1 MCVFDVTRRV
11 VGWCGASCAD
21 PGGGTRVGLAA
32 TFANPPAGV
41 PDAWDVETVRDVL
54 RGYVWVGAV
63 ALALVIAG
71 CSSSSARTPADS
83 KPQRARGSS
92 PPSSV
97 VSTPAKPVGW
107 AVATSAEAGGGMSAL
122 ISAAKHE
129 GTLNVIALPPT
140 FANYGAILRTFSK
153 LYGIR
158 IDQLEPDVTSQQE
171 ITQIKQRGAVDVLDV
186 QTPVAVANA
195 SLFAPYK
202 VATWSAIPASQ
213 KAPDASWV
221 QDYGGYMSVGYD
233 PARFGTIT
241 SLRQLLS
248 HKFAHAVALDG
259 NPTQATSA
267 LYGVMMANLALG
279 GSPGN
284 IAVGVG
290 FFHKLAAA
298 GNLVSVPATTPLTI
312 KSGTTPVVINWDYLN
327 TAPVVG
333 RSPSAWKIFIPASA
347 ALGSFYA
354 QAINKDAPHPAAA
367 RLWEEYLY
375 SQGPRGGQNLWLKG
389 GVRPVEQA
397 AMTADHHIDS
407 SLASAY
413 PGVHGTPIFL
423 SPGQLGAAA
432 RYLAAHWG

>member
-1 MCVFDVTRRV
+1 
-11 VGWCGASCAD
+11 
-21 PGGGTRVGLAA
+21 
-32 TFANPPAGV
+32 
-41 PDAWDVETVRDVL
+41 
-54 RGYVWVGAV
+54 
-63 ALALVIAG
+63 
-71 CSSSSARTPADS
+71 
-83 KPQRARGSS
+83 
-92 PPSSV
+92 
-97 VSTPAKPVGW
+97 
-107 AVATSAEAGGGMSAL
+107 MSAL
-122 ISAAKHE
+122 ISAAKRE

-140 FANYGAILRTFSK
+140 FANYGAILRTFSR
-153 LYGIR
+153 LYGIK
-158 IDQLEPDVTSQQE
+158 INQLEPDVTSQQE
-171 ITQIKQRGAVDVLDV
+171 ITQIKQHGAVDHGGASQAADVLDV

-248 HKFAHAVALDG
+248 HKFAHAIALDG

-284 IAVGVG
+284 IAAGVG
-290 FFHKLAAA
+290 FFRKLAAV

-333 RSPSAWKIFIPASA
+333 RSSSAWKIFIPAGA

-354 QAINKDAPHPAAA
+354 QAINKNAPHPAAA

-397 AMTADHHIDS
+397 AMTATHHIDS
-407 SLASAY
+407 AMAAAY
-413 PGVHGTPIFL
+413 PSVGGTPTFL
-423 SPGQLGAAA
+423 SPRQLAAAA
-432 RYLAAHWG
+432 RYLAAHWGRS